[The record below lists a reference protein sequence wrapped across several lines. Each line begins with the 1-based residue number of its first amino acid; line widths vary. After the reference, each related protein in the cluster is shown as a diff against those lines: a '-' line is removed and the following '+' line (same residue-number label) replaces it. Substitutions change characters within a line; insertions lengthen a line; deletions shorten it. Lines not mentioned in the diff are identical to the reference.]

1 MKIWKGKWNQ
11 ESQEEMKRTKSFE
24 SENNLLYLV
33 ATPIGNMSEVS
44 ERTIAILNSVDVIAA
59 EDTRNTGSLLAKLGI
74 SKELFSLREHNENEA
89 SAHVI
94 ELIKNGKKVAYVSDA
109 GYPGISDPGYLLV
122 NNLLKEDIRVSTISG
137 PCAFIN
143 ALVAS
148 GLETNHFYF
157 HGFLSAKEGETK
169 KELEALKERKETLI
183 FYESPHR
190 IIKMLNNLLEV
201 LGDRKA
207 VIARELTKINEE
219 YIRGNLSEMVEL
231 DESTLKGEM
240 VVLVE
245 GNKNKPVVSDQKI
258 RERVGYY
265 MEKGYSKKDATEI
278 VSNELEIPKNQIKK
292 LIMNED

>member
-1 MKIWKGKWNQ
+1 MIR
-11 ESQEEMKRTKSFE
+11 SKSFE
-24 SENNLLYLV
+24 SEDGLLYLV

-44 ERTIAILNSVDVIAA
+44 ERTISILSMVDVVAA
-59 EDTRNTGSLLAKLGI
+59 EDTRNTGSLLSKLGI
-74 SKELFSLREHNENEA
+74 NKELFSLREHNENEA
-89 SAHVI
+89 SQHVI
-94 ELIKNGKKVAYVSDA
+94 SLIKSGKKVAYVSDA

-122 NNLLKEDIRVSTISG
+122 QNALSQGIRVSTVSG

-157 HGFLSAKEGETK
+157 HGFLPAKDGEAK
-169 KELEALKERKETLI
+169 RELEQLKEKKETLI

-190 IIKMLNNLLEV
+190 ILRMLNNLFEV
-201 LGDRKA
+201 LGNRKA

-219 YIRGNLSEMVEL
+219 YIRGTLLEFIEI
-231 DESTLKGEM
+231 DETTLKGEM

-245 GNKNKPVVSDQKI
+245 GNKEKEIVNEQKI

-265 MEKGYSKKDATEI
+265 LERGYSKKDATYL
-278 VSNELEIPKNQIKK
+278 VSRELNVPKNQIKK
-292 LIMNED
+292 IIINND

>member
-1 MKIWKGKWNQ
+1 
-11 ESQEEMKRTKSFE
+11 MKRSKSFE

-33 ATPIGNMSEVS
+33 ATPIGNLSEVS
-44 ERTIAILNSVDVIAA
+44 ERTISILSSVDVVAA
-59 EDTRNTGSLLAKLGI
+59 EDTRNTGSLLSKLGI
-74 SKELFSLREHNENEA
+74 KKELFSLREHNENEA
-89 SAHVI
+89 SEHVI
-94 ELIKNGKKVAYVSDA
+94 QLIKSGKKVAYVSDA

-122 NNLLKEDIRVSTISG
+122 QNALREDIRVSTVSG

-157 HGFLSAKEGETK
+157 HGFLPAKDGEAK
-169 KELEALKERKETLI
+169 RELEQLKERKETLI

-190 IIKMLNNLLEV
+190 INRMLVNLNDV
-201 LGDRKA
+201 LGNRKA

-219 YIRGNLSEMVEL
+219 YIRGNLLEL
-231 DESTLKGEM
+231 IEIDETTLKGEM

-245 GNKNKPVVSDQKI
+245 GNKDKPIVSDQKI

-265 MEKGYSKKDATEI
+265 MERGYSKKDAAEK
-278 VSNELEIPKNQIKK
+278 VSEELDVPKNQVKK
-292 LIMNED
+292 IIMSED

>member
-1 MKIWKGKWNQ
+1 
-11 ESQEEMKRTKSFE
+11 MKRSKSFE

-33 ATPIGNMSEVS
+33 ATPIGNLSEVS
-44 ERTIAILNSVDVIAA
+44 ERTISILSGVDVVAA
-59 EDTRNTGSLLAKLGI
+59 EDTRNTGSLLSKLGI
-74 SKELFSLREHNENEA
+74 KKELFSLREHNENEA

-94 ELIKNGKKVAYVSDA
+94 SLIKSGKKVAYVSDA

-122 NNLLKEDIRVSTISG
+122 QNALAEDIRVSTVSG

-157 HGFLSAKEGETK
+157 HGFLSAKDGEAK
-169 KELEALKERKETLI
+169 KELEQLKDRKETLI

-190 IIKMLNNLLEV
+190 INRMLNNLNDV
-201 LGDRKA
+201 LGNRKA

-219 YIRGNLSEMVEL
+219 YIRGKLLEL
-231 DESTLKGEM
+231 IEIDETTLKGEM

-245 GNKNKPVVSDQKI
+245 GNKDKPIVSEQKI
-258 RERVGYY
+258 RDRVGYY
-265 MEKGYSKKDATEI
+265 MERGYSKKDAAEL
-278 VSNELEIPKNQIKK
+278 VSEELDVPKNQVKK
-292 LIMNED
+292 LIM

>member
-1 MKIWKGKWNQ
+1 
-11 ESQEEMKRTKSFE
+11 MKRSKSFE
-24 SENNLLYLV
+24 SESNLLYLV

-44 ERTIAILNSVDVIAA
+44 ERTISILNSVDVVAA
-59 EDTRNTGSLLAKLGI
+59 EDTRNTGALLAKLGI
-74 SKELFSLREHNENEA
+74 CKDLFSLREHNENEA

-94 ELIKNGKKVAYVSDA
+94 ELLKNGKKVAYVSDA

-122 NNLLKEDIRVSTISG
+122 NNVLKEGIRVSTISG

-157 HGFLSAKEGETK
+157 HGFLSAKDGEAK
-169 KELEALKERKETLI
+169 KELEGLKDRKETLI

-190 IIKMLNNLLEV
+190 ILKTLNNMLEV
-201 LGDRKA
+201 LGERKA

-219 YIRGNLSEMVEL
+219 YIRGTLSEMIAI
-231 DESTLKGEM
+231 DEATLKGEM
-240 VVLVE
+240 VVLIE
-245 GNKNKPVVSDQKI
+245 GNKIKPVVSEQKI

-265 MEKGYSKKDATEI
+265 MERGYSKKDATEI
-278 VSNELEIPKNQIKK
+278 VSNELDVPKNQIKK

>member
-1 MKIWKGKWNQ
+1 MIR
-11 ESQEEMKRTKSFE
+11 SKSFE
-24 SENNLLYLV
+24 SEDNLLYLV
-33 ATPIGNMSEVS
+33 ASPIGNMSEVS
-44 ERTIAILNSVDVIAA
+44 ERTISILSSVDVVAA

-89 SAHVI
+89 SMHVI
-94 ELIKNGKKVAYVSDA
+94 KLIKEGKKVAYLSDA

-122 NNLLKEDIRVSTISG
+122 QNAINEGIRVSTISG

-143 ALVAS
+143 ALVSS

-157 HGFLSAKEGETK
+157 HGFLPAKDNEAK
-169 KELEALKERKETLI
+169 KELELLKERKETLI

-190 IIKMLNNLLEV
+190 IHRMLLNLYEV

-219 YIRGNLSEMVEL
+219 YIRGTLIEL
-231 DESTLKGEM
+231 IEIDEITLKGEM

-245 GNKNKPVVSDQKI
+245 GNKEKRVVSDEKI
-258 RERVGYY
+258 KERVGYY
-265 MEKGYSKKDATEI
+265 IGQGKTKKEAAEI
-278 VSNELEIPKNQIKK
+278 VSRELDVPKNQIKK
-292 LIMNED
+292 LIIDND

>member
-1 MKIWKGKWNQ
+1 
-11 ESQEEMKRTKSFE
+11 MKRSKSFE
-24 SENNLLYLV
+24 SESNLLYLV

-44 ERTIAILNSVDVIAA
+44 ERTISILSSVDVVAA
-59 EDTRNTGSLLAKLGI
+59 EDTRNTGSLLAKIGI

-89 SAHVI
+89 SEHVI
-94 ELIKNGKKVAYVSDA
+94 KLIKSGKKVAYVSDA

-122 NNLLKEDIRVSTISG
+122 QNVLKEDIRVSTVSG

-157 HGFLSAKEGETK
+157 HGFLSAKDGEAK
-169 KELEALKERKETLI
+169 RELDLLKERKETLI

-190 IIKMLNNLLEV
+190 IKKTLINLNDV
-201 LGDRKA
+201 LGNRKA

-219 YIRGNLSEMVEL
+219 YIRGKLLEL
-231 DESTLKGEM
+231 IEIDESTLKGEM

-245 GNKNKPVVSDQKI
+245 GNKDRPIVSEQKI
-258 RERVGYY
+258 KERVGYY
-265 MEKGYSKKDATEI
+265 MERGYSKKDAADL
-278 VSNELEIPKNQIKK
+278 VSRELDLPKNQVKK
-292 LIMNED
+292 IVINED